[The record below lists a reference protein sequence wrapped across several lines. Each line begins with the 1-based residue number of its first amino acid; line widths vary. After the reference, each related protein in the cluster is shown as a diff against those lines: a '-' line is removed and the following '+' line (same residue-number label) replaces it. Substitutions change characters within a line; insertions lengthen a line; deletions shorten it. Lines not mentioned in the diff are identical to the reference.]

1 MAPLVP
7 KASLLPGMVPDE
19 QHLHLWQQSIA
30 PMLEA
35 RPVDPQAAQACL
47 PVMHQYHLGRY
58 LFIDCSFT
66 GQYFSRDAAMMARH
80 DDADHLTL
88 QMYVR
93 GANKVSN
100 GGYCF
105 EQKPGIVYGVNLS
118 QEVRAQSQ
126 DSEVLVLVLPR
137 QLVLDEVPILADLR
151 GAAFAPDSVCG
162 DLFRDHMLSLRRL
175 LPHAG
180 VETIPA
186 LTDSL
191 LGLLDALMAKG
202 DASASA
208 AQGAMFTAVCRFI
221 DQHLDDPELSPDSIC
236 IRFRCSRATLYR
248 LFKPQGGVREHIQR
262 RRLMACFKS
271 ITTPKHLHR
280 RIFDIALDYGF
291 VSPSHFSHLFRHH
304 FGMTPSEAR
313 DMRRGGSCQLSDLS
327 MPSGCSAAEDAERMW
342 HWSKSLTASAALRT
356 AE

>member
-7 KASLLPGMVPDE
+7 KASLLPGMVPDQ

-30 PMLEA
+30 PMLES
-35 RPVDPQAAQACL
+35 RPVDPLAAQARL
-47 PVMHQYHLGRY
+47 PTMHQYHLGRY
-58 LFIDCSFT
+58 LFIDCAFT
-66 GQYFSRDAAMMARH
+66 GQHFSRDTAMMARH

-88 QMYVR
+88 QMYVT
-93 GANKVSN
+93 GGNKVQN
-100 GGYCF
+100 GTSCF
-105 EQKPGIVYGVNLS
+105 VQRPGIVYGVNLGY
-118 QEVRAQSQ
+118 EVQAQSE

-137 QLVLDEVPILADLR
+137 QLLLDEVPILVDLR

-175 LPHAG
+175 LPQAG
-180 VETIPA
+180 IDTIPA

-202 DASASA
+202 DANASV
-208 AQGAMFTAVCRFI
+208 AQGAMFTAVCRYI
-221 DQHLDDPELSPDSIC
+221 DQHLDDSDLGPETIC
-236 IRFRCSRATLYR
+236 ARFHCSRATLYR

-262 RRLMACFKS
+262 RRLMACFKA
-271 ITTPKHLHR
+271 ITSAKHLQR

-313 DMRRGGSCQLSDLS
+313 DVGRDRRGQMPELA
-327 MPSGCSAAEDAERMW
+327 MPSGCTAAEDAERMW
-342 HWSKSLTASAALRT
+342 HWSKSLTASAAFRT
-356 AE
+356 TE